1 MKNKAGGQPAI
12 YYGWWLMLV
21 CVLIQGVGY
30 GTSLYLYSVMIGGIG
45 EEFKSG
51 RFLLMVGVSGML
63 LLTGLMSPKIGSLLD
78 RFPIK
83 KILVAGGLVM
93 GAGFILM
100 SFAPH
105 ISVIILCYA
114 VFIALGM
121 TILSPLSCSVLLTRW
136 FSRYR
141 GLALGISA
149 LGTQL
154 GGVVFPP
161 IIALSISHYDWRITA
176 AGLGVFIMVFIP
188 LLAWFFVYDHPADKQ
203 LQKDGR
209 REPSEGDVSGKP
221 KPDAE
226 VIPKNM
232 ISLKDIL
239 TSRNFIIVVIFMG
252 FLSIVYSGLLANL
265 SLVAIDKG
273 QTMERGAFLVSLLAM
288 VGMVSSPVMGRVSDL
303 LSVGATLATLCL
315 TATIAL
321 FLYLRADSFA
331 MLIAATVF
339 FGFFGGGVVPVWSAV
354 ISRLYDSR
362 IYGRV
367 FGASTALV
375 YSMAAFSA
383 PAIGL
388 LYDLTASYQITF
400 LILLVASLLVVLCA
414 FGVKPQARE
423 IIDEALDGENEK
435 RATT

>member
-1 MKNKAGGQPAI
+1 MEKNDKKPFI
-12 YYGWWLMLV
+12 FYGWWLVLV

-30 GTSLYLYSVMIGGIG
+30 GTSLYLYSVLIGAIG

-78 RFPIK
+78 RFPVK
-83 KILVAGGLVM
+83 RILAAGALVM
-93 GAGFILM
+93 GIGFILM

-105 ISVIILCYA
+105 ISLIIVCYA
-114 VFIALGM
+114 FFIALGM

-154 GGVVFPP
+154 GGAVFPP
-161 IIALSISHYDWRITA
+161 IIAHSISLYDWRVTA
-176 AGLGVFIMVFIP
+176 AGLGVFIIVFIP
-188 LLAWFFVYDHPADKQ
+188 LLAWFFVYDHPATKG
-203 LQKDGR
+203 LEIDGNR
-209 REPSEGDVSGKP
+209 KHDSTADPSEVP
-221 KPDAE
+221 KAPRTT
-226 VIPKNM
+226 IPKRLV
-232 ISLKDIL
+232 SLKNIF

-273 QTMERGAFLVSLLAM
+273 QSLERGAFLVSLLAL
-288 VGMVSSPVMGRVSDL
+288 VGMVSSPLLGRVSDL

-315 TATIAL
+315 IATVSL
-321 FLYLRADSFA
+321 FLYLRAESFA
-331 MLIAATVF
+331 MLVAATVF

-388 LYDLTASYQITF
+388 LYDLTTSYQITF
-400 LILLVASLLVVLCA
+400 LILLIASLAVVLCA

-423 IIDEALDGENEK
+423 GIDEVIDQQGEG
-435 RATT
+435 RTSI